1 MKNKLFALVAAALFG
16 FSSTAQAQPVD
27 PAQLSSDIQNQVNAA
42 VADARQRIQSI
53 LPAGPSGPIQN
64 VVPRCGHRVSHSP

>member
-1 MKNKLFALVAAALFG
+1 MKKKLFALVAAALFG

-42 VADARQRIQSI
+42 VADAQ
-53 LPAGPSGPIQN
+53 
-64 VVPRCGHRVSHSP
+64 